1 MRSDSVKTG
10 SQQAPHRSL
19 FNALGL
25 TKEEMEDS
33 FRVITGDENPLHKE
47 DDFALE
53 ISGGNF
59 KGHAAFGMLTASFY
73 STVAGMYLPGK
84 YSLIHSFDEIS
95 FMKPVF
101 VGDELTVNAEVI
113 DKDEALKMIRLKII
127 IKNQDNKKVSRA
139 KMKVLV
145 MK

>member
-1 MRSDSVKTG
+1 MNEYTIEEIQVGMSASFKK
-10 SQQAPHRSL
+10 L
-19 FNALGL
+19 I
-25 TKEEMEDS
+25 TKEMEDS

-101 VGDELTVNAEVI
+101 VGDELTVTAEVI

-145 MK
+145 KK

>member
-1 MRSDSVKTG
+1 M
-10 SQQAPHRSL
+10 
-19 FNALGL
+19 
-25 TKEEMEDS
+25 
-33 FRVITGDENPLHKE
+33 
-47 DDFALE
+47 E

-101 VGDELTVNAEVI
+101 VGDELTVTAEVI

>member
-1 MRSDSVKTG
+1 MNEYTIEEIQVGMSASFKK
-10 SQQAPHRSL
+10 L
-19 FNALGL
+19 I
-25 TKEEMEDS
+25 TKEMEDS

-139 KMKVLV
+139 KMKALV

>member
-1 MRSDSVKTG
+1 MNEYTIEEIQVRMSASFKK
-10 SQQAPHRSL
+10 L
-19 FNALGL
+19 I
-25 TKEEMEDS
+25 TKEMEDS

>member
-1 MRSDSVKTG
+1 MNEYTIEEIQVGMSASFKK
-10 SQQAPHRSL
+10 L
-19 FNALGL
+19 I
-25 TKEEMEDS
+25 TKEMEDS
-33 FRVITGDENPLHKE
+33 FRGITGDENPLHKE

-59 KGHAAFGMLTASFY
+59 KGHVAFGMLTASFY

>member
-1 MRSDSVKTG
+1 MNEYTIEEIQVGMSASFKK
-10 SQQAPHRSL
+10 L
-19 FNALGL
+19 I
-25 TKEEMEDS
+25 TKEMEVS

>member
-1 MRSDSVKTG
+1 MR
-10 SQQAPHRSL
+10 A
-19 FNALGL
+19 
-25 TKEEMEDS
+25 
-33 FRVITGDENPLHKE
+33 
-47 DDFALE
+47 
-53 ISGGNF
+53 
-59 KGHAAFGMLTASFY
+59 HAAFGMLTASFY

-101 VGDELTVNAEVI
+101 VGDELTVTAEVI

>member
-1 MRSDSVKTG
+1 MNEYTIEEIQVGMSASFKK
-10 SQQAPHRSL
+10 L
-19 FNALGL
+19 I
-25 TKEEMEDS
+25 TKEMEDS

-59 KGHAAFGMLTASFY
+59 KGHAAFGMLKSSFY

-127 IKNQDNKKVSRA
+127 IKNQDNKNVSRA

>member
-1 MRSDSVKTG
+1 
-10 SQQAPHRSL
+10 
-19 FNALGL
+19 
-25 TKEEMEDS
+25 
-33 FRVITGDENPLHKE
+33 
-47 DDFALE
+47 
-53 ISGGNF
+53 
-59 KGHAAFGMLTASFY
+59 MLTASFY

>member
-1 MRSDSVKTG
+1 MNEYTIEEIQVGMSASFKK
-10 SQQAPHRSL
+10 L
-19 FNALGL
+19 I
-25 TKEEMEDS
+25 TKEMEDS

-84 YSLIHSFDEIS
+84 YSLIQSFDEIS

>member
-1 MRSDSVKTG
+1 M
-10 SQQAPHRSL
+10 
-19 FNALGL
+19 
-25 TKEEMEDS
+25 
-33 FRVITGDENPLHKE
+33 
-47 DDFALE
+47 
-53 ISGGNF
+53 
-59 KGHAAFGMLTASFY
+59 TASFY

>member
-1 MRSDSVKTG
+1 MNEYTIEEIQVGMSASFKK
-10 SQQAPHRSL
+10 L
-19 FNALGL
+19 I
-25 TKEEMEDS
+25 TKEMEDS

-101 VGDELTVNAEVI
+101 VGDELVI
-113 DKDEALKMIRLKII
+113 IVSKNFLIFMKISLI
-127 IKNQDNKKVSRA
+127 LSECRDCLLYTSRC
-139 KMKVLV
+139 V
-145 MK
+145 

>member
-1 MRSDSVKTG
+1 MSASFKK
-10 SQQAPHRSL
+10 L
-19 FNALGL
+19 I
-25 TKEEMEDS
+25 TKEMEDS

-59 KGHAAFGMLTASFY
+59 NGHVAFGMLTASFY

>member
-1 MRSDSVKTG
+1 MNEYTIEEIQVGMSASFKK
-10 SQQAPHRSL
+10 L
-19 FNALGL
+19 I
-25 TKEEMEDS
+25 TKEMEDS

-101 VGDELTVNAEVI
+101 VGDELTVNPEVI
-113 DKDEALKMIRLKII
+113 DIDEAIKKIRLKII
-127 IKNQDNKKVSRA
+127 YPNQDPTKFSKD
-139 KMKVLV
+139 KMKEKV

>member
-1 MRSDSVKTG
+1 MNEYTIEEIQVGMSASFKK
-10 SQQAPHRSL
+10 L
-19 FNALGL
+19 I
-25 TKEEMEDS
+25 TKEMEDS

-113 DKDEALKMIRLKII
+113 DKDEALKMIRLKIV
-127 IKNQDNKKVSRA
+127 IKNQENKKVSRA

>member
-1 MRSDSVKTG
+1 MNEYTIEEIQVGMSASFKK
-10 SQQAPHRSL
+10 L
-19 FNALGL
+19 I
-25 TKEEMEDS
+25 TKEMEDS

-84 YSLIHSFDEIS
+84 YCVIHSFDEIS

>member
-1 MRSDSVKTG
+1 MNEYTIEEIQVGMSASFKK
-10 SQQAPHRSL
+10 L
-19 FNALGL
+19 I
-25 TKEEMEDS
+25 TKEMEDS

-113 DKDEALKMIRLKII
+113 DKDKALKMIRLKII

>member
-1 MRSDSVKTG
+1 MNEYTIEEIQVGMSASFKK
-10 SQQAPHRSL
+10 L
-19 FNALGL
+19 I
-25 TKEEMEDS
+25 TKEMEDS

>member
-1 MRSDSVKTG
+1 MNEDTIEEIQVGMSASFKK
-10 SQQAPHRSL
+10 L
-19 FNALGL
+19 I
-25 TKEEMEDS
+25 TKEMEDS

>member
-1 MRSDSVKTG
+1 MNEYTIEEIQVGMSASFKK
-10 SQQAPHRSL
+10 L
-19 FNALGL
+19 I
-25 TKEEMEDS
+25 TKEMEDS

-113 DKDEALKMIRLKII
+113 DKDEALKMISLKII